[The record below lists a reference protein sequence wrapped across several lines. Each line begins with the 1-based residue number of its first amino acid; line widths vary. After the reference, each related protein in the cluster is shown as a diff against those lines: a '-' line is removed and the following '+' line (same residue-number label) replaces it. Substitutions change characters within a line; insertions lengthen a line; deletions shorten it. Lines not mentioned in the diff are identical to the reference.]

1 LSKKQ
6 DCQNGYGVWQLRL
19 REAWLLLCFGLAI
32 FVLLALCSYNHADPA
47 WSHYSSDTRIIHNL
61 GGFLGA
67 WIASVCLT
75 IFGYLSFVLP
85 ILIIYAA
92 SASYW
97 QLRHSSLEHIGGWNM
112 ALLSIGFIMTA
123 IGGCGLLTLFLPSH
137 LNVSAG
143 GLLGSAIS
151 ANLIWLLNY
160 YGSVLLLSLFLL
172 IGLSFA
178 TRLSWMSLFE
188 LFGSLTLRLL
198 RLVYE
203 SIFDIP
209 FKSPGKF
216 FSRNVAAIYSWCITK
231 YRNHQIAR
239 AQDEAGAEAKLKIKA
254 LRQEPQLQQT
264 VAKEQPVIKFT
275 NSATTISNAERV
287 VPSLSAA
294 DVSGTERIVPSL
306 SSADITTVVPQLSS
320 ATMIQSRSMAP
331 VSTVSSVDN
340 TNKAVKSSVYNKAES
355 VNYNFDLPSTD
366 LLDRSIVKTKQQ
378 FSQEFLSQQSAK
390 VESCLADF
398 GVACKVVGVL
408 PGPVVTRYE
417 ISLAPGTKVSKISGL
432 AKDLARSLSVIS
444 VRVVEVIPGTSSI
457 GLELP
462 NDTREMVHMREVL
475 EADAYKHSNARL
487 AMVLGKDIAGSA
499 VVVDLAKMPHLLVAG
514 TTGSGKSVGLNVML
528 LGLLYKY
535 PPQELRLIMIDP
547 KMLEFS
553 IYDEIPHLLTPVVT
567 DMRDAGQALRWCVM
581 EMERRYT
588 LMSALGVR
596 NLVGCN
602 EKITAA
608 KEAGQPLLN
617 PLLPEGRQEE
627 LEILPRIVLLAD
639 EYADMM
645 AVVGKKIETLIA
657 RLAQKARAAGIHII
671 LATQR
676 PSVDVITG
684 LIKANIPTRIAFQVS
699 SKIDSRTILDQQGA
713 DQLLGHGDMLYLP
726 PGSGV
731 PIRVHG
737 AFVSDDEVHRVVA
750 YLKSC
755 SKPNYLEDIV
765 SDCEAMVP
773 GVPSGAMDAV
783 DNAEKDDLYDEAV
796 YFITKSRRAS
806 VSSVQRRF
814 KIGYNRAARIVE
826 AMEAA
831 GVVSAATATGQR
843 DVLAPPPPS
852 ED

>member
-1 LSKKQ
+1 MGKKNDYQ
-6 DCQNGYGVWQLRL
+6 DSYGAWQLRL

-32 FVLLALCSYNHADPA
+32 FVLLALFSYNHTDPA
-47 WSHYSSDTRIIHNL
+47 WSHYSSDEHIIHNL

-67 WIASVCLT
+67 WIASICLA
-75 IFGYLSFVLP
+75 IFGYLAFIFP

-92 SASYW
+92 SVSYW
-97 QLRHSSLEHIGGWNM
+97 QLRHANLDQRGVSNLV
-112 ALLSIGFIMTA
+112 LLSIGFIMTA
-123 IGGCGLLTLFLPSH
+123 IGGCGLLSLFLPSRFMLH
-137 LNVSAG
+137 ISSG
-143 GLLGSAIS
+143 GLLGSVIS
-151 ANLIWLLNY
+151 NNLIWLLNY
-160 YGSVLLLSLFLL
+160 SGSVLLLSLCLL

-188 LFGSLTLRLL
+188 MCGALTLRFL
-198 RLVYE
+198 RLAYE
-203 SIFDIP
+203 SISDIA
-209 FKSPGKF
+209 FKSISKF
-216 FSRNVAAIYSWCITK
+216 FANNISALYSWCVTK
-231 YRNHQIAR
+231 YRNYKIAKDD
-239 AQDEAGAEAKLKIKA
+239 DEARIMRRE
-254 LRQEPQLQQT
+254 QQAQT
-264 VAKEQPVIKFT
+264 AVVRDPHHVKFT
-275 NSATTISNAERV
+275 SPATETTSK
-287 VPSLSAA
+287 
-294 DVSGTERIVPSL
+294 ERIIPPL
-306 SSADITTVVPQLSS
+306 SSAAETTSKERVMPPLSS
-320 ATMIQSRSMAP
+320 ATMTQSRSMVP
-331 VSTVSSVDN
+331 VSRVEN
-340 TNKAVKSSVYNKAES
+340 NNQAVKPSSYKKAEA
-355 VNYNFDLPSTD
+355 VNYDFALPSTN
-366 LLDRSIVKTKQQ
+366 LLDKPIVKTKQQ

-390 VESCLADF
+390 VEACLSDF

-432 AKDLARSLSVIS
+432 AKDLARSLSIIS
-444 VRVVEVIPGTSSI
+444 VRVVEVIPGTSSV

-499 VVVDLAKMPHLLVAG
+499 IVVDLAKMPHLLVAG

-528 LGLLYKY
+528 LSLLYKY
-535 PPQELRLIMIDP
+535 SPQELRLIMIDP

-553 IYDEIPHLLTPVVT
+553 IYDDIPHLLTPVVT

-596 NLVGCN
+596 NLVGYN

-608 KEAGQPLLN
+608 KEAGEPLLN
-617 PLLPEGRQEE
+617 PLLPEGKQEE
-627 LEILPRIVLLAD
+627 LAILPRIVLLAD

-737 AFVSDDEVHRVVA
+737 AFVSDDEVHRVVD

-765 SDCEAMVP
+765 NDCEVMAP
-773 GVPSGAMDAV
+773 GVSSSAMDAV
-783 DNAEKDDLYDEAV
+783 DNEERDELYDEAV

-826 AMEAA
+826 TMEAA
-831 GVVSAATATGQR
+831 GVVSVATATGQR
-843 DVLAPPPPS
+843 DVLAPPPP
-852 ED
+852 EN